1 MAKGEKAGQGIFGG
15 SKYAGDFNGD
25 GFDDILIPAPL
36 NDVSVPNAGAA
47 YLIFGGAPP
56 QVGRPPDPSAIGPRQ
71 ETSPN

>member
-36 NDVSVPNAGAA
+36 NDVSGPNAGAA

-56 QVGRPPDPSAIGPRQ
+56 
-71 ETSPN
+71 